1 MATGEKNFVDF
12 NIFQHHNKAGLP
24 VVKNASILAIKLRI
38 KPGNTPNHYKYAYSN
53 VFSDVT
59 CF

>member
-38 KPGNTPNHYKYAYSN
+38 EPGNTPNHCKYAYSN

-59 CF
+59 FF